1 MWRDLAIAVA
11 LMLVLEGLLPFA
23 NPGLLRR
30 ALDAMRDLS
39 DADLR
44 VAGLASMLLGL
55 LTLFLINR

>member
-1 MWRDLAIAVA
+1 MWRDLAVAVA

-30 ALDAMRDLS
+30 ALDAMRGLS
-39 DADLR
+39 DAELR
-44 VAGLASMLLGL
+44 VAGLASMLIGL